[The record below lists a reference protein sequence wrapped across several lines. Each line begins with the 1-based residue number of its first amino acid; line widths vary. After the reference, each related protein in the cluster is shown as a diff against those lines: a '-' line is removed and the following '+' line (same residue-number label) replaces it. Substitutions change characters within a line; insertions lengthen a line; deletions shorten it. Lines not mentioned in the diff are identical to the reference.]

1 MQVLMIAPTPF
12 FVDRGCHVQ
21 IYEEI
26 RHLQQLGHT
35 VVLCTYH
42 NGRDVPGV
50 DIRRSL
56 CIPWYRKLEAGP
68 SVHKFYLD
76 ALLLAKSLAV
86 AREFRPDVIHGHLH
100 EGCVLGYAVSRALG
114 KPLLFD
120 LQGSL
125 TGELREHRWLR
136 LGGLPFSV
144 FHAAERLV
152 NSVADAI
159 ITQSSQMAEQATQK
173 FGVPAERVFLSMDG
187 VDTDAFRPGIDSGD
201 LRRRL
206 GIPEGRRIVVFV
218 GLLNRYQGVDLLLEA
233 IPAVVRAVPDSHFL
247 IMGFPNVEHYRT
259 MAQSLDVGRQVTL
272 TGRIDYAQLP
282 QYLALGEVAVAPKIA
297 VTEADGK
304 IYNYM
309 AMGLP
314 VVAFERLVSRQILGN
329 LGVYAPLGDAEGLAR
344 AILHVLAD
352 GNLRGRLSRELRR
365 KAVADYSWLAVARRI
380 SDVYRALTEE
390 DRHGDHL
397 L

>member
-1 MQVLMIAPTPF
+1 MIAPTPF
-12 FVDRGCHVQ
+12 FADRGCHVQ

-26 RHLQQLGHT
+26 RHLQRLGHT
-35 VVLCTYH
+35 IALCTYH
-42 NGRDVPGV
+42 NGRDMPGV
-50 DIRRSL
+50 DTRR
-56 CIPWYRKLEAGP
+56 IANVPWYRKQEAGP

-100 EGCVLGYAVSRALG
+100 EGCVLGYAVSRVLG

-125 TGELREHRWLR
+125 TGELREHCWLR
-136 LGGLPFSV
+136 PGRLPFSV

-152 NSVADAI
+152 NSLADAI
-159 ITQSSQMAEQATQK
+159 ITQSSQMAEQATQE
-173 FGVPAERVFLSMDG
+173 FGVPSERIFLSMDG

-206 GIPEGRRIVVFV
+206 AIPEGRRIVVFV
-218 GLLNRYQGVDLLLEA
+218 GLLNRYQGVDHLLEA

-259 MAQSLDVGRQVTL
+259 MAQSLGVEGQVTF
-272 TGRIDYAQLP
+272 TGRADYAQLP
-282 QYLALGEVAVAPKIA
+282 NYLALGEIAMAPKIA

-314 VVAFERLVSRQILGN
+314 VVAFERSVSRQILGD
-329 LGVYAPLGDAEGLAR
+329 LGVYAPLGDAAGLAR
-344 AILHVLAD
+344 AVVHVLAD
-352 GNLRGRLSRELRR
+352 GNLRGRLSRQLRR
-365 KAVADYSWLAVARRI
+365 KAVADYSWLAVAQRI
-380 SDVYRALTEE
+380 SAVYGYLTEE
-390 DRHGDHL
+390 SCRGDHSL
-397 L
+397 